1 MPTDNPPRADAQDP
15 LDDMVNLN
23 FRVTERERRAFKAWC
38 AANGMTQTDGFR
50 AGFEALKATV
60 DDKGGAS

>member
-1 MPTDNPPRADAQDP
+1 MPTDTPPRADAQDP

-38 AANGMTQTDGFR
+38 ATNGMTQTDGFR
-50 AGFEALKATV
+50 AGFEALKAAV
-60 DDKGGAS
+60 DDNGGA